1 VHVLFVFG
9 LWNQCSG
16 VHTVTVLAGYLEDL
30 QQEARLLWFH
40 VVVRTPQSQ

>member
-9 LWNQCSG
+9 LCDQYSG

-40 VVVRTPQSQ
+40 VAVRTPQSQ